1 MVSSAGTTRERVSIA
16 RQRSR
21 ARGAAM
27 YLIVFW
33 VFFWT
38 KVWTCGTSVVGWV
51 VPLVWLQRSERRF
64 VGDSFRRGYCMVAH
78 KEVQRVLV

>member
-1 MVSSAGTTRERVSIA
+1 MVSSAGTTKERVSIA
-16 RQRSR
+16 RQRRR

-38 KVWTCGTSVVGWV
+38 KVWTCETSVGGWRYLWSGCKGASGDSWVTPSVGET
-51 VPLVWLQRSERRF
+51 VWLPTKRS
-64 VGDSFRRGYCMVAH
+64 
-78 KEVQRVLV
+78 KES